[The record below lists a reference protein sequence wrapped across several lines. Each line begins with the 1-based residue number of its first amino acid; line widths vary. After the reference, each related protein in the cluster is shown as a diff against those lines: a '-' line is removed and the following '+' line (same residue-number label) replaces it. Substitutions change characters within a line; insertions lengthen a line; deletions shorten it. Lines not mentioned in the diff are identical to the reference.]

1 MQSSLLEFQLD
12 NFTTSGCDGC
22 DKYQV
27 CLIEQP
33 FPYKERAAAGVEGV
47 RNVGLEEVEASCAWG
62 RPPQVR
68 LIDTLKILKTKRPY
82 DLLFQD
88 EDEGVEEDGGGTS
101 VCSQRRDDS
110 WSVLIFASFQ
120 SSVIKEA
127 VDKNARAL
135 IELFTRREPRSDSF
149 ATSSPHGAQF
159 GQKLNP
165 PFFKYAEIC

>member
-1 MQSSLLEFQLD
+1 MGKTSSGAVD
-12 NFTTSGCDGC
+12 RYS
-22 DKYQV
+22 
-27 CLIEQP
+27 
-33 FPYKERAAAGVEGV
+33 
-47 RNVGLEEVEASCAWG
+47 S
-62 RPPQVR
+62 
-68 LIDTLKILKTKRPY
+68 TLKILKTKRPY

-165 PFFKYAEIC
+165 PFSNLLKSVGKK